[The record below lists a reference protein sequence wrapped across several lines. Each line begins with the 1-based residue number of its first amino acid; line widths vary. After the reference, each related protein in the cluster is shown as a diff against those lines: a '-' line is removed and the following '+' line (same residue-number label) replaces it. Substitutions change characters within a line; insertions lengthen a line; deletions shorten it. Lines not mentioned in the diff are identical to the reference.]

1 MAGYARTMT
10 MADFRRMDL
19 LSGEVHVVGGSRRR
33 RGVRRQGRR
42 ASCKSPAV
50 LAGADAACGAA
61 AGGSAHTS
69 AAHAASRETDAEPGK
84 PKAGKAER
92 APEKKKGKKARKNS
106 RGQAPKVRNAKGNSK
121 KKEEPKSQTRD
132 EFAAKSGKDKGG
144 YKKKQENKAR
154 TGDGGG
160 DKPKPIES
168 LWDERVHLD
177 GGEDLPADGG
187 GFVDA
192 VNEFVDL
199 VRLTD
204 SLLRERDE
212 RSSKSL
218 LEKLLEMKYGK
229 GTKTEAGGVRPI
241 ICDLPGPVRD

>member
-1 MAGYARTMT
+1 
-10 MADFRRMDL
+10 
-19 LSGEVHVVGGSRRR
+19 
-33 RGVRRQGRR
+33 
-42 ASCKSPAV
+42 
-50 LAGADAACGAA
+50 LAGPDAACGAA

-69 AAHAASRETDAEPGK
+69 AAHAASRETDAEPAK

-92 APEKKKGKKARKNS
+92 TPEKKKGKTSEKKGRRGKAKKS
-106 RGQAPKVRNAKGNSK
+106 PSGSK
-121 KKEEPKSQTRD
+121 KKEE
-132 EFAAKSGKDKGG
+132 
-144 YKKKQENKAR
+144 KKKQ
-154 TGDGGG
+154 TGGG
-160 DKPKPIES
+160 SGGGNSEKPIES

-177 GGEDLPADGG
+177 GGEDLPADGA

-192 VNEFVDL
+192 VNEYVDL

-229 GTKTEAGGVRPI
+229 GTKAEAAGVRPI
-241 ICDLPGPVRD
+241 LCDLPGPVRD

>member
-1 MAGYARTMT
+1 MAAYARTIT

-50 LAGADAACGAA
+50 LAGPDAACGAA

-69 AAHAASRETDAEPGK
+69 AAHAASRETDAEPAK

-92 APEKKKGKKARKNS
+92 APEKKKGKTPEKKGRGGKAKKS
-106 RGQAPKVRNAKGNSK
+106 HGDSE
-121 KKEEPKSQTRD
+121 KKEEKK
-132 EFAAKSGKDKGG
+132 KSG
-144 YKKKQENKAR
+144 
-154 TGDGGG
+154 GGG
-160 DKPKPIES
+160 GGGKSEKPIES
-168 LWDERVHLD
+168 LWEERVHLD

-192 VNEFVDL
+192 VNEYVDL

-212 RSSKSL
+212 KSSKSL

-229 GTKTEAGGVRPI
+229 GTKAEAAGVRPI